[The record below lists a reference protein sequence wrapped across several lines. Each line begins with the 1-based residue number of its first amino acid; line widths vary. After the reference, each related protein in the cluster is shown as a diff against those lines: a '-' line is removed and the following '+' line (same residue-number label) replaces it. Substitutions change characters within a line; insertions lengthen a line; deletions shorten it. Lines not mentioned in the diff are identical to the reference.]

1 MLLLQQ
7 EVKIWILCSGSPQMD
22 WPAVCDAEGFREACA
37 READCAIRADA
48 APPLPLG
55 RQATYLAP
63 GRAARETAALLL
75 PEAQAEEEPLLA
87 PPPRRVSGGQLA
99 LLCVMTVVFVW
110 FVMAL
115 LVLPLIN
122 LLGTVFF
129 EEGKFSFDA
138 FSKLLKSKKAMNS
151 LKNSFILAPTL
162 SITVGF
168 VGISLVLIT
177 EYFDIKGS
185 KILRLGYLTTLIYG
199 GVTLVSGYKFIYSNT
214 GVLTNLMASIFPNM
228 NRNWFTGYWAV
239 LFVMTFS
246 CTSNHMI
253 FLRNAMRSVDF
264 QTVEAARNMG
274 ASQWYILRR
283 VVLPVLL
290 PSLFAVTILTFITGL
305 CAMSAPLLVGGKDFQ
320 TINPMIKQFAD
331 MTTTSA
337 KSLSA
342 TLSLVLGLATM
353 ILLAILTAIERRGH
367 YMSVSKVKT
376 KIVKQKITNPVVNVL
391 VHIYAYVLFVIYVIP
406 VVLIVL
412 FSFSDSAHI
421 QMRQLDFSTFSLQNY
436 VQLLSQNTAYR
447 PFVVS
452 IVYSALAAIIV
463 GALVIVACRYIQK
476 RRNSVSATALEYS
489 LMLPWLLPSTM
500 IALSLMLAF
509 NQPRW
514 YMFNQPLI
522 ATLQLLLI
530 GYIIVKLPFTM
541 RMTKAAFFG
550 LDDALEDAS
559 RNLGASGLYTFR
571 RVIFPVLLPTVLAI
585 AALNFNGLLT
595 DYDISAF
602 LHHPANPT
610 LGVKIKSL
618 TEEMGNSSDGV
629 ALTFV
634 YAVLMMII
642 SAVVLYL
649 VYGRGSRDDLK
660 G

>member
-1 MLLLQQ
+1 MQAT
-7 EVKIWILCSGSPQMD
+7 K
-22 WPAVCDAEGFREACA
+22 
-37 READCAIRADA
+37 
-48 APPLPLG
+48 LPLKT
-55 RQATYLAP
+55 RI
-63 GRAARETAALLL
+63 ARMTPA
-75 PEAQAEEEPLLA
+75 
-87 PPPRRVSGGQLA
+87 QLA
-99 LLCVMTVVFVW
+99 LSCVMTAVFVW
-110 FVMAL
+110 FIMACMI
-115 LVLPLIN
+115 LPIAN
-122 LLGTVFF
+122 LLKTVFF
-129 EEGKFSFDA
+129 EGGKLSLDA
-138 FSKLLKSKKAMNS
+138 FQKLIKSPRAMKA
-151 LKNSFILAPTL
+151 LRNSFILAPTL
-162 SITVGF
+162 SLTVGF

-177 EYFDIKGS
+177 EYFDIKGA

-214 GVLTNLMASIFPNM
+214 GVLTNLLASVFPNM

-253 FLRNAMRSVDF
+253 FLRNAMRAVDF

-290 PSLFAVTILTFITGL
+290 PSLFAVTTLTFITGL

-353 ILLAILTAIERRGH
+353 LLLAIMTFIEKRGH

-376 KIVKQKITNPVVNVL
+376 KIVKQKINNPVVNVL
-391 VHIYAYVLFVIYVIP
+391 VHIYAYALFVIYVIP

-421 QMRQLDFSTFSLQNY
+421 QLRQLDFSTFSLKNY
-436 VQLLSQNTAYR
+436 ADLLSKTTAYK

-452 IVYSALAAIIV
+452 IVYSALAAVIV
-463 GALVIVACRYIQK
+463 GMLVVIACRYIQK
-476 RRNSVSATALEYS
+476 HKNGAAATTLEYS
-489 LMLPWLLPSTM
+489 LMLPWLLPSTL
-500 IALSLMLAF
+500 IALSLILAF
-509 NQPRW
+509 NQSRW
-514 YMFNQPLI
+514 YMFNQPLV
-522 ATLQLLLI
+522 ATLWLLLI
-530 GYIIVKLPFTM
+530 GYVIIKLPFTM
-541 RMTKAAFFG
+541 RMTKAAFFS
-550 LDDALEDAS
+550 LDNALEDAAK
-559 RNLGASGLYTFR
+559 NMGAGEVYTFR
-571 RVIFPVLLPTVLAI
+571 RVIFPVLLPTVMAI
-585 AALNFNGLLT
+585 AALNFNSLLT
-595 DYDISAF
+595 DYDMSAF

-642 SAVVLYL
+642 SSIVLYL
-649 VYGRGSRDDLK
+649 VYGRGGRESIK
-660 G
+660 E

>member
-1 MLLLQQ
+1 MQAIKVPLKTRIARMTPGQMIGFGIVALIF
-7 EVKIWILCSGSPQMD
+7 IWFIMACMIFPIL
-22 WPAVCDAEGFREACA
+22 
-37 READCAIRADA
+37 
-48 APPLPLG
+48 
-55 RQATYLAP
+55 
-63 GRAARETAALLL
+63 
-75 PEAQAEEEPLLA
+75 
-87 PPPRRVSGGQLA
+87 
-99 LLCVMTVVFVW
+99 
-110 FVMAL
+110 
-115 LVLPLIN
+115 N
-122 LLGTVFF
+122 LLRSVFF
-129 EEGKFSFDA
+129 EGGKLSLDA
-138 FSKLLKSKKAMNS
+138 FQKLLKSKKAMKA
-151 LKNSFILAPTL
+151 LRNSFILAPTL

-168 VGISLVLIT
+168 VGIRLVLIT
-177 EYFDIKGS
+177 EYFDIKGA
-185 KILRLGYLTTLIYG
+185 KIMRLGYLTTLIYG

-253 FLRNAMRSVDF
+253 FLRNAMRAVDF

-274 ASQWYILRR
+274 ASQFYILRR

-290 PSLFAVTILTFITGL
+290 PRLFVVTILTFITGL

-320 TINPMIKQFAD
+320 TINPMIKDFAD

-342 TLSLVLGLATM
+342 TLSLILGLSTM
-353 ILLAILTAIERRGH
+353 LLLAVMTAIERRGH

-376 KIVKQKITNPVVNVL
+376 KIIKQKIHNPVVNVL
-391 VHIYAYVLFVIYVIP
+391 VHIYAYALFVIYVIP

-412 FSFSDSAHI
+412 FSFSDAAHI
-421 QMRQLDFSTFSLQNY
+421 QQRQLDFSTCSLKNY
-436 VQLLSQNTAYR
+436 AELRSNTTAYK

-452 IVYSALAAIIV
+452 IVYSALAAVIV

-489 LMLPWLLPSTM
+489 LMIPWLLPATM
-500 IALSLMLAF
+500 IALSLLLAF

-530 GYIIVKLPFTM
+530 GYVIIKLPFTM

-550 LDDALEDAS
+550 LDNALEDAA
-559 RNLGASGLYTFR
+559 RNMGASGLYTFR
-571 RVIFPVLLPTVLAI
+571 RVIFPVLLPTVMAI

-595 DYDISAF
+595 DYDMSAF

-642 SAVVLYL
+642 SSIVLYL

>member
-1 MLLLQQ
+1 MQAIKVPL
-7 EVKIWILCSGSPQMD
+7 KTRI
-22 WPAVCDAEGFREACA
+22 A
-37 READCAIRADA
+37 RMT
-48 APPLPLG
+48 P
-55 RQATYLAP
+55 
-63 GRAARETAALLL
+63 
-75 PEAQAEEEPLLA
+75 
-87 PPPRRVSGGQLA
+87 GQLITFGILA
-99 LLCVMTVVFVW
+99 AIFIW
-110 FVMAL
+110 FIMACMI
-115 LVLPLIN
+115 LPMLN
-122 LLGTVFF
+122 LLKTVFF
-129 EEGKFSFDA
+129 EEGKLSLDA
-138 FSKLLKSKKAMNS
+138 FQKLIKSPRAMKA
-151 LKNSFILAPTL
+151 LRNSFILAPTL
-162 SITVGF
+162 SLTVGL

-177 EYFDIKGS
+177 EYFDIKGA

-214 GVLTNLMASIFPNM
+214 GVLTNVLASVFPNM

-353 ILLAILTAIERRGH
+353 LLLAVLTAIERRGH

-376 KIVKQKITNPVVNVL
+376 KIVKQKIHNPVVNIL
-391 VHIYAYVLFVIYVIP
+391 VHIYAYLLFVIYVIP

-421 QMRQLDFSTFSLQNY
+421 QLRQLDFSTFSLKNY
-436 VQLLSQNTAYR
+436 ADLLSKTSAYK

-452 IVYSALAAIIV
+452 IVYSALAAVIV

-476 RRNSVSATALEYS
+476 RRNSASATALEYS
-489 LMLPWLLPSTM
+489 LMLPGLLPSTL
-500 IALSLMLAF
+500 IALSLVLNF
-509 NQPRW
+509 NRSRW
-514 YMFNQPLI
+514 YMFNQPLV
-522 ATLQLLLI
+522 ATLWLLLI
-530 GYIIVKLPFTM
+530 GYVIVKLPFTM

-550 LDDALEDAS
+550 LDNALEDAA
-559 RNLGASGLYTFR
+559 RNMGAGGLYTFR
-571 RVIFPVLLPTVLAI
+571 RVIFPVLLPTVMAI

-595 DYDISAF
+595 DYDMSAF

-642 SAVVLYL
+642 SSIVLYL
-649 VYGRGSRDDLK
+649 VYGRSGRDSIK
-660 G
+660 E

>member
-1 MLLLQQ
+1 MQAT
-7 EVKIWILCSGSPQMD
+7 K
-22 WPAVCDAEGFREACA
+22 
-37 READCAIRADA
+37 
-48 APPLPLG
+48 LPLKT
-55 RQATYLAP
+55 RI
-63 GRAARETAALLL
+63 ARMTPA
-75 PEAQAEEEPLLA
+75 
-87 PPPRRVSGGQLA
+87 QLA
-99 LLCVMTVVFVW
+99 LSCVMTAVFVW
-110 FVMAL
+110 FIMACMI
-115 LVLPLIN
+115 LPIAN
-122 LLGTVFF
+122 LLKTVFF
-129 EEGKFSFDA
+129 EGGKLSLDA
-138 FSKLLKSKKAMNS
+138 FQKLIKSPRAMKA
-151 LKNSFILAPTL
+151 LRNSFILAPTL
-162 SITVGF
+162 SLTVGF

-177 EYFDIKGS
+177 EYFDIKGA

-214 GVLTNLMASIFPNM
+214 GVLTNLLASVFPNM

-253 FLRNAMRSVDF
+253 FLRNAMRAVDF

-353 ILLAILTAIERRGH
+353 LLLAIMTFIEKRGH

-376 KIVKQKITNPVVNVL
+376 KIVKQKINNPVVNVL
-391 VHIYAYVLFVIYVIP
+391 VHIYAYALFVIYVIP

-421 QMRQLDFSTFSLQNY
+421 QLRQLDFSTFSLKNY
-436 VQLLSQNTAYR
+436 ADLLSKTTAYK

-452 IVYSALAAIIV
+452 IVYSALAAVIV
-463 GALVIVACRYIQK
+463 GMLVVIACRYIQK
-476 RRNSVSATALEYS
+476 HKNGAAATTLEYS
-489 LMLPWLLPSTM
+489 LMLPWLLPSTL
-500 IALSLMLAF
+500 IALSLILAF
-509 NQPRW
+509 NQSRW
-514 YMFNQPLI
+514 YMFNQPLV
-522 ATLQLLLI
+522 ATLWLLLI
-530 GYIIVKLPFTM
+530 GYVIIKLPFTM
-541 RMTKAAFFG
+541 RMTKAAFFS
-550 LDDALEDAS
+550 LDNALEDAAK
-559 RNLGASGLYTFR
+559 NMGAGEVYTFR
-571 RVIFPVLLPTVLAI
+571 RVIFPVLLPTVMAI
-585 AALNFNGLLT
+585 AALNFNSLLT
-595 DYDISAF
+595 DYDMSAF

-642 SAVVLYL
+642 SSIVLYL
-649 VYGRGSRDDLK
+649 VYGRGGRESIK
-660 G
+660 E